1 VSESPGPGP
10 SGPPPPD
17 RPNPA
22 GQPIPA
28 VTGGPADDEAYR
40 RPPGISDSFEP
51 RPVPPPYTPP
61 PPTVSPEERAAY
73 GRPTG
78 LGAQRA
84 YDPPPG
90 DRVPPRQLPPPAVP
104 WVLSDAF
111 GAPAYA
117 KDGFAPA
124 PGTRIDP
131 SGPEPESPWWKTDAH
146 LDPWRDP
153 SAPFWLGRAAIFS
166 TGEPAQ
172 LDPSQ
177 DVEHV
182 DDDSVEDEPEDKVVP
197 IATGRARFGLNAI
210 LLSLVI
216 ALVAGALG
224 GFGGYWLAGRTR
236 DALHRT
242 DVSLPQVGTAAN
254 RPAGSVAAIAKNV
267 GPAVVSLAVSN
278 ADQSTNGV
286 GSGVVIDRHGYVL
299 TNNHVAEVAADG
311 GTIVATFSNE
321 STARA
326 RIVGLDPISDLAV
339 LKVPDDQLTV
349 AQLGK
354 SAKVAVGDPVI
365 AIGSPLGLEGT
376 VTAGIVSALNR
387 PVHVFGDN
395 GTSDAFLNAIQT
407 DAAINPGNSGGA
419 LVDAQG
425 AVIGINSAAALASP
439 NGSGTQTPASGIGY
453 AIPIDYARQVA
464 LQLIRSGKAAHGSLD
479 AQGRTAQ
486 AGLQAG
492 AYLEQVVPRGAAAKA
507 GLRNGDVIIVADGK
521 PILSYDELV
530 VIVQSHKPG
539 DQIQVTYFR
548 GRNKKTATI
557 TLSSA

>member
-1 VSESPGPGP
+1 MSESPGRHP
-10 SGPPPPD
+10 SGPA
-17 RPNPA
+17 PA
-22 GQPIPA
+22 DQPIPPGQ
-28 VTGGPADDEAYR
+28 GGAAADDAAFR
-40 RPPGISDSFEP
+40 RPPGIADSFAP
-51 RPVPPPYTPP
+51 RQAPPPYVPP
-61 PPTVSPEERAAY
+61 PPTVPPEDRAAF
-73 GRPTG
+73 GRPAG
-78 LGAQRA
+78 LGAAGA

-90 DRVPPRQLPPPAVP
+90 ERMAPQHVPPPAVP

-111 GAPAYA
+111 GAPAHA
-117 KDGFAPA
+117 EGGFAPA
-124 PGTRIDP
+124 PGTRLEP
-131 SGPEPESPWWKTDAH
+131 SGPEPESPWWKRDAH

-153 SAPFWLGRAAIFS
+153 SSPFWLGRAAIFT

-172 LDPSQ
+172 LDAAE

-182 DDDSVEDEPEDKVVP
+182 ADDTTDAESEEKVVP
-197 IATGRARFGLNAI
+197 IVAGRARYGLNTI
-210 LLSLVI
+210 LLSIVI

-224 GFGGYWLAGRTR
+224 GYGGYWLAGRAR

-254 RPAGSVAAIAKNV
+254 RPPGSVAAIAKRV
-267 GPAVVSLAVSN
+267 GPAVVSLAVTS

-299 TNNHVAEVAADG
+299 TNNHVAAVAAGG

-321 STARA
+321 ATARA
-326 RIVGLDPISDLAV
+326 RIVGLDPVSDLAV
-339 LKVPDDQLTV
+339 LKVPDDELTV
-349 AQLGK
+349 APLGK
-354 SAKVAVGDPVI
+354 SSTVAVGDPVI

-395 GTSDAFLNAIQT
+395 GSSDAFLNAIQT

-439 NGSGTQTPASGIGY
+439 NGAGTQTPTTGIGY
-453 AIPIDYARQVA
+453 AIPIDYAREIA
-464 LQLIRSGKAAHGSLD
+464 LELIKSGKAAHGSLD

-530 VIVQSHKPG
+530 VIVQLHKPG
-539 DQIQVTYFR
+539 DQVQVTYFH
-548 GRNKKTATI
+548 GKAKKTATI
-557 TLSSA
+557 TLGSA